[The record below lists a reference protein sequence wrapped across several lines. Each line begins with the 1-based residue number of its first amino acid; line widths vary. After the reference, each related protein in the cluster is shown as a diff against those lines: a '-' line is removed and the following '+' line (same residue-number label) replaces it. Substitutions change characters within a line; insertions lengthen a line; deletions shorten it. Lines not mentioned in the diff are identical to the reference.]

1 MKRKVPWTAEDDARL
16 LKMVEKNRPRPLIAA
31 SLRRT
36 VAAVQNRLWILR
48 ETDKTNSADDINPQ
62 NLKRRPANRL

>member
-16 LKMVEKNRPRPLIAA
+16 LKMVENNRARPLIAA

-48 ETDKTNSADDINPQ
+48 EADNTNSTDDTNPQ
-62 NLKRRPANRL
+62 TRKRRPG

>member
-36 VAAVQNRLWILR
+36 VAAVQSRLWILR
-48 ETDKTNSADDINPQ
+48 VANKTNSADDTQ
-62 NLKRRPANRL
+62 NRDEFRSDV

>member
-1 MKRKVPWTAEDDARL
+1 MKSKVPWTAEDDARL

-36 VAAVQNRLWILR
+36 VAAVQNRLWI
-48 ETDKTNSADDINPQ
+48 EANKTNSADDTNPESEVTSG
-62 NLKRRPANRL
+62 